1 METVEYGLNG
11 FLKKNFRLWKDLS
24 EKKEKKKEMKKYAYE
39 IERVFNEHVPHGCC
53 GGCVNMNGD

>member
-11 FLKKNFRLWKDLS
+11 FLKKNFRLWKNLS
-24 EKKEKKKEMKKYAYE
+24 EEKEKKEMKKYAYE
-39 IERVFNEHVPHGCC
+39 IDRVFNESVPHGCC